1 MIKGL
6 RVLVLGLVLMSCG
19 RLNQSI
25 IEQLEGQDAT
35 TERSNVT
42 RTKIRQFYKQFKA
55 ECQCDYRLQ
64 FVDSIRVVKDIAGP
78 RIHGRFTDYGNGI
91 KSIQILDKDYS
102 DNELKHTLWHEM
114 GHAVGKDHGD
124 SNLIMRSTVTAEQI
138 ENIDDA
144 LRFLF

>member
-35 TERSNVT
+35 TERSNAT

-55 ECQCDYRLQ
+55 ECQCDSRANRKY
-64 FVDSIRVVKDIAGP
+64 
-78 RIHGRFTDYGNGI
+78 
-91 KSIQILDKDYS
+91 
-102 DNELKHTLWHEM
+102 
-114 GHAVGKDHGD
+114 
-124 SNLIMRSTVTAEQI
+124 
-138 ENIDDA
+138 
-144 LRFLF
+144 